1 MKHLKRFLSSIAVL
15 FCLVT
20 SGLSQESF
28 GYSASVEKKFARAI
42 QQFREGDFISALGSF
57 EILLTHEPA
66 HQRTTA
72 AYIMAGKSLQNLKKY
87 RESSMLL
94 ADFLKRFP
102 GSNYRDEAHYTL
114 AIDYMML
121 QQDEEAVRHLIDVI
135 ESTINRNLS
144 TNAMVIFESIADE
157 KLDENILQ
165 ELQQTSK
172 TEPVKDL
179 LNLKIAERYI
189 ASGVPNRAGALLD
202 EILNRV
208 PKSKHE
214 SRARILKEKISANV
228 NLKVGVLLP
237 FMKTSTHN
245 SIKTISE
252 EILDG
257 ITIATDQ
264 YRITHP
270 ITGAVTLEIRDTERE
285 SDVAVDALKALARMK
300 EVVAVIGPLFSN
312 IAKVCAPVAERAGLP
327 LITPTAAADGIAA
340 LSSHVFQASPDYQ
353 TRGKAMAR
361 YAVKELGFKNLAILS
376 TTELIGK
383 ALAESF
389 SREAERL
396 GARIVVTDFYSK
408 GASDLSDQFYNL
420 RSAGLALSGSQ
431 ASVHNLE
438 IPVDAIQGLFIPISD
453 AEDIGIL
460 ASQIKYFNIETQ
472 ILGSNEWYDM
482 QQLESNKQY
491 LNRMSFISDTYLDK
505 NDPRYLDFV
514 KLFSTQMNKSPTKYT
529 LCGYNIM
536 KLLLDQIDRGAIT
549 RVKLTGALG
558 STKSY
563 PGIGSRISFSR
574 NRVNGE
580 LQVLQFINN
589 EVRRVT
595 EISVN

>member
-1 MKHLKRFLSSIAVL
+1 MKHLKRLLSSIAVL
-15 FCLVT
+15 FCIVT

-28 GYSASVEKKFARAI
+28 GYSASAEKKFAGAI
-42 QQFREGDFISALGSF
+42 QQFKKGDFISALGSF
-57 EILLTHEPA
+57 EILLKHDPA

-72 AYIMAGKSLQNLKKY
+72 AYIMAGKSLHNLKKY

-135 ESTINRNLS
+135 ESTTNRNLS
-144 TNAMVIFESIADE
+144 TNAVVIFESITDE
-157 KLDENILQ
+157 RLDENILH
-165 ELQQTSK
+165 ELREKSK

-202 EILNRV
+202 EMLNRV

-237 FMKTSTHN
+237 FMKTSAPN
-245 SIKTISE
+245 SIRTISE

-264 YRITHP
+264 YRITHQ

-285 SDVAVDALKALARMK
+285 SDVAVDALKDLARMK

-312 IAKVCAPVAERAGLP
+312 IAKACAPVAERAGLP

-361 YAVKELGFKNLAILS
+361 YAVKELGFKKLAILS
-376 TTELIGK
+376 TTEPIGK

-396 GARIVVTDFYSK
+396 GARIVVKDFYTK

-420 RSAGLALSGSQ
+420 RSAGLALTGILANVQ
-431 ASVHNLE
+431 NLE

-514 KLFSTQMNKSPTKYT
+514 KSFSAQMNKAPTKYT
-529 LCGYNIM
+529 LRGYNLM

-589 EVRRVT
+589 EVRKVT

>member
-1 MKHLKRFLSSIAVL
+1 MKHLKNLLASIAVL

-28 GYSASVEKKFARAI
+28 GYSASAEKIFAGAI

-57 EILLTHEPA
+57 EILLNREPA

-94 ADFLKRFP
+94 TDFLKRFP
-102 GSNYRDEAHYTL
+102 DSNYRDEAHYTL

-135 ESTINRNLS
+135 ESTSKRNLS
-144 TNAMVIFESIADE
+144 TNAVVLFETIADE
-157 KLDENILQ
+157 RLEDYILQ
-165 ELQQTSK
+165 ELQRRSK

-179 LNLKIAERYI
+179 LSLKIAERYI

-202 EILNRV
+202 EMLNRV
-208 PKSKHE
+208 PKSKYE
-214 SRARILKEKISANV
+214 TKARILKEKITANV

-237 FMKTSTHN
+237 FMKTSAPN

-264 YRITHP
+264 YRITHA
-270 ITGAVTLEIRDTERE
+270 IIGAVTLEIRDTERE
-285 SDVAVDALKALARMK
+285 SDVAVDALKDLARK
-300 EVVAVIGPLFSN
+300 EEIVAVIGPLFSN
-312 IAKVCAPVAERAGLP
+312 IAKACAPVAERAGLP

-340 LSSHVFQASPDYQ
+340 LSSHLFQASPDYQ

-361 YAVKELGFKNLAILS
+361 YAVRELGFKKLAILS
-376 TTELIGK
+376 TTEPIGK

-408 GASDLSDQFYNL
+408 GASDLSDQFYNI
-420 RSAGLALSGSQ
+420 RNAGLAMNGKH
-431 ASVHNLE
+431 ASVRNLE

-453 AEDIGIL
+453 ADDIGIL

-491 LNRMSFISDTYLDK
+491 LKGMSFISDTYLDK
-505 NDPRYLDFV
+505 NDSRYLDFV
-514 KLFSTQMNKSPTKYT
+514 KSFSAQMNKAPTKYT
-529 LCGYNIM
+529 LRGYNLM
-536 KLLLDQIDRGAIT
+536 KLLLDKIDRGAVT
-549 RVKLTGALG
+549 REKLAGALG
-558 STKSY
+558 STKNY

-574 NRVNGE
+574 NRVNQE
-580 LQVLQFINN
+580 LQILQFINN
-589 EVRRVT
+589 EVRKVT